1 MSSPGDSKAS
11 RGGKENLYGDRTSG
25 AVQGSISKDS
35 NYSIFSNV
43 LTEESKTPILESG
56 IRLGSINEREIVD
69 WINYWDEVVAEH
81 PTYPFVFANSMSAYV
96 KYKLIVEND
105 IQQGYTELNRA
116 SLSQLAK
123 WLSACVR
130 PVDNISF
137 IEALDKNVFFPGK
150 RNIVLTEKNYREFYE
165 NLKEFSRD
173 FALLLGMLKYS
184 LYEDQEHPPMNTRDG
199 EGILS
204 VYLKKI
210 PCEYGWAVWRDM
222 PKEKKYKKFSEFLTE
237 FMKICQKPVTVV
249 EKRTHPNIDYRK
261 GPTNSLTADVVVNET
276 SVEVDIG
283 NIAVDISVYVVD
295 VTKVT
300 PTIIAPVLVLE
311 EVVPSTIS
319 FYGLSVD
326 SYNVFVMIERV
337 SLRPIVLMLLDA
349 VRGTVV
355 LFGGWSKFIFSE
367 GFRPGP
373 PKKPPPWNFL
383 FRMLFNYFGFNSMLL
398 Y

>member
-1 MSSPGDSKAS
+1 MSSFGQSKAS
-11 RGGKENLYGDRTSG
+11 RGGKEDLKGDRTSG

-35 NYSIFSNV
+35 NYSILSNV

-210 PCEYGWAVWRDM
+210 PCDYGYAVWSGM
-222 PKEKKYKKFSEFLTE
+222 PGQKKYKKFSEFLKD
-237 FMKICQKPVTVV
+237 FMTVCQKHREICESAHKPLHAANSRKNNNGNETNISKMSPSEHHKRFYDNKEKSPVIPSTPKSSSVYQKHVTVV
-249 EKRTHPNIDYRK
+249 EERPYPSID
-261 GPTNSLTADVVVNET
+261 
-276 SVEVDIG
+276 
-283 NIAVDISVYVVD
+283 
-295 VTKVT
+295 
-300 PTIIAPVLVLE
+300 
-311 EVVPSTIS
+311 
-319 FYGLSVD
+319 
-326 SYNVFVMIERV
+326 
-337 SLRPIVLMLLDA
+337 
-349 VRGTVV
+349 
-355 LFGGWSKFIFSE
+355 
-367 GFRPGP
+367 
-373 PKKPPPWNFL
+373 
-383 FRMLFNYFGFNSMLL
+383 
-398 Y
+398 